1 MRAGEPA
8 YSPTNPMRIS
18 TLLIN
23 LDRATDRLQQ
33 MDEQLQR
40 LGMSYRRLAAV
51 EGATLAEPI
60 DDYDETGYRIRIGK
74 LTNKNEIGCYLSHLN
89 AMRTLLDS
97 DASHALILE
106 DDALLPDDIH
116 ALLEELLEQCEH
128 WDMVR
133 LSSSRI
139 GVYLPVCDLSAN
151 RQLVINARV
160 LKNTAGYLIN
170 RKGARLCL
178 DCLLPMKRPYDV
190 AIDRDWSI
198 GMRTACVIPFPITSG
213 EQISQIPQAQ
223 RARFWRS
230 TTFHLLHLADHIR
243 RRIYRKGIHRRVIRK
258 IRKS

>member
-1 MRAGEPA
+1 
-8 YSPTNPMRIS
+8 MRIS

-40 LGMSYRRLAAV
+40 LGISYRRVAAV

-60 DDYDETGYRIRIGK
+60 DDYDKAGYRIRIGK
-74 LTNKNEIGCYLSHLN
+74 QTNKNEIGCYFSHIN
-89 AMRTLLDS
+89 AMRALLDS

-116 ALLEELLEQCEH
+116 ALLEELLEHGEH

-139 GVYLPVCDLSAN
+139 GVYLPVCDLSAD
-151 RQLVINARV
+151 RRLVINTRV

-170 RKGARLCL
+170 RKGAERCL
-178 DCLLPMKRPYDV
+178 DCLLPMQRPYDV
-190 AIDRDWSI
+190 AIDRDWSM
-198 GMRTACVIPFPITSG
+198 GLRTACVIPFPITSG
-213 EQISQIPQAQ
+213 EAASQIPQAP

-230 TTFHLLHLADHIR
+230 TTFHLLHFADHVR
-243 RRIYRKGIHRRVIRK
+243 RRIHRKGVHRRVIRK
-258 IRKS
+258 IGEL